1 MVYLFGIVHK
11 NNLNF
16 PLRETQTCRLD
27 LLAYWTQS
35 RGATHVANMASHAIS
50 SEFNFGDS

>member
-1 MVYLFGIVHK
+1 MVYLFGIGHK

-16 PLRETQTCRLD
+16 PLRETQCRLD

-35 RGATHVANMASHAIS
+35 RGATHVANMASHVIS
-50 SEFNFGDS
+50 SEFDFGDS